1 MRTFDVICRDDRVV
15 AVLDSEDG
23 SVRAAHGTG
32 VLPAGFTPSKRD
44 VRVSGVQA
52 RNAIVAL
59 NISPSTLGV
68 VTPKPKPA
76 LPPTIDE
83 IRDRLNRHVR
93 VMGRKHLDRRAVKAV
108 AAANPS
114 RVTRRLP

>member
-1 MRTFDVICRDDRVV
+1 MRTFDLICRDNRVV
-15 AVLDSEDG
+15 AVLDAEDG

-32 VLPAGFTPSKRD
+32 VLPTGFTPSKRD
-44 VRVSGVQA
+44 VRVAGVQA

-68 VTPKPKPA
+68 VAPKPEPYQA
-76 LPPTIDE
+76 PTLDQ
-83 IRDRLNRHVR
+83 IRERLNRHVR
-93 VMGRKHLDRRAVKAV
+93 VKGRKMLDRHAIKEV

-114 RVTRRLP
+114 RVPRVLP